1 MYNKDKKENR
11 RGSFNK
17 NSEKD
22 WKKSS
27 KKTYKKSYSKEDNDS
42 KKDYKKYSDKP
53 YKKDSDKKV
62 YKNKFGRKI
71 VKKEEVE
78 EVGDR
83 LIRLNKY
90 IANSGICSRR
100 DADELIKENFVTVNG
115 KVVTEMGFK
124 VKRTDTVKVKNSLIK
139 FEKNVYIV
147 LNKPKG
153 VLTTVSDDRGRKT
166 VISILNNKVKE
177 RIYPVGRLD
186 RDSTGVLLLTNDGDL
201 TKKLTHPK
209 YNKKKVYHVF
219 LDKDLTKEDL
229 EKLSKGAELED
240 GFMKFDSLAFPDSK
254 SKKDIGVEIHSGK
267 NRIIRRMFAHFGYT
281 VVKLDRVYF
290 AGLTKKEL
298 KRGRWRYLSEREI
311 SNLKRGTYE

>member
-1 MYNKDKKENR
+1 MYNKDKKENNKR
-11 RGSFNK
+11 KFNK
-17 NSEKD
+17 GSEKD
-22 WKKSS
+22 WKKSP
-27 KKTYKKSYSKEDNDS
+27 KKKFKKPVKREDDDS
-42 KKDYKKYSDKP
+42 KKEHKKYSDKP

-71 VKKEEVE
+71 TKKEEPE
-78 EVGDR
+78 EIGDG

-100 DADELIKENFVTVNG
+100 DADEIIKDNQVTVNG
-115 KVVTEMGFK
+115 KPVNEMGYK
-124 VKRTDTVKVKNSLIK
+124 VARTDTVKIKDKLIR
-139 FEKNVYIV
+139 FEKNIYIII
-147 LNKPKG
+147 NKPKG

-166 VISILNNKVKE
+166 VISILDNKVKE

-186 RDSTGVLLLTNDGDL
+186 KDSTGILLLTNDGDL

-209 YNKKKVYHVF
+209 YNKKKVYHAF
-219 LDKDLTKEDL
+219 LDKDLEDIDL
-229 EKLSKGAELED
+229 DKLAHGAELED
-240 GFMKFDSLAFPDSK
+240 GFMKFDSLAFPDPK
-254 SKKDIGVEIHSGK
+254 SKKDLGVEIHSGK

-290 AGLTKKEL
+290 AGLTKKDL
-298 KRGRWRYLSEREI
+298 KRGRWRYLSEREV

>member
-1 MYNKDKKENR
+1 MYNKKDNKKSE
-11 RGSFNK
+11 FNK
-17 NSEKD
+17 NFK
-22 WKKSS
+22 
-27 KKTYKKSYSKEDNDS
+27 KKTTNSFKKKFDDKQTESN
-42 KKDYKKYSDKP
+42 KKGKY
-53 YKKDSDKKV
+53 
-62 YKNKFGRKI
+62 
-71 VKKEEVE
+71 KKEEE
-78 EVGDR
+78 ENPEQ

-100 DADELIKENFVTVNG
+100 DADELIKDNLVTVNG
-115 KVVTEMGFK
+115 KPVNEMGFK
-124 VKRTDTVKVKNSLIK
+124 VKSSDTIKIKDKLIK
-139 FEKNVYIV
+139 FEKNVYIL

-186 RDSTGVLLLTNDGDL
+186 KDSTGILLLTNDGDL

-229 EKLSKGAELED
+229 EKLSRGAELED
-240 GFMKFDSLAFPDSK
+240 GFMKFDSLAFPDPK

-290 AGLTKKEL
+290 AGLTKKDL
-298 KRGRWRYLSEREI
+298 KRGRWRYLSEREV
-311 SNLKRGTYE
+311 SNLKRGTYQ

>member
-1 MYNKDKKENR
+1 MYNKDKKENNR
-11 RGSFNK
+11 KNFNK
-17 NSEKD
+17 GLEKD

-27 KKTYKKSYSKEDNDS
+27 KKTVSQDDNKSSKKEHNKYSGKPYPKKSDN
-42 KKDYKKYSDKP
+42 
-53 YKKDSDKKV
+53 KV

-71 VKKEEVE
+71 VKKEEDTKDNDD
-78 EVGDR
+78 G

-115 KVVTEMGFK
+115 KVITEMGYK
-124 VKRTDTVKVKNSLIK
+124 VSSTDTIKVKNKLIK

-147 LNKPKG
+147 INKPKG

-186 RDSTGVLLLTNDGDL
+186 KDSTGVLLLTNDGDL
-201 TKKLTHPK
+201 TKRLTHPK

-229 EKLSKGAELED
+229 EKLSMGAGLED
-240 GFMKFDSLAFPDSK
+240 GFMKFDALAFPDPK
-254 SKKDIGVEIHSGK
+254 SKRDLGVEIHSGK

-281 VVKLDRVYF
+281 VIKLDRVYF
-290 AGLTKKEL
+290 AGLTKKDL
-298 KRGRWRYLSEREI
+298 KRGRWRYLSEREV

>member
-1 MYNKDKKENR
+1 MYNKDKKENSKGGFKR
-11 RGSFNK
+11 

-27 KKTYKKSYSKEDNDS
+27 KKTYKKSDSKEEGDS
-42 KKDYKKYSDKP
+42 KRDAKRYSDKP

-71 VKKEEVE
+71 TKKEEVE
-78 EVGDR
+78 EIGDG

-100 DADELIKENFVTVNG
+100 DADELIKDNQVTVNG
-115 KVVTEMGFK
+115 KIVAEMGYK
-124 VKRTDTVKVKNSLIK
+124 VTKTDTIKVSGQYIH

-147 LNKPKG
+147 INKPKG

-166 VISILNNKVKE
+166 VISILNKKVKE

-186 RDSTGVLLLTNDGDL
+186 KDSTGVLLLTNDGDL

-209 YNKKKVYHVF
+209 YNKKKVYHAF

-240 GFMKFDSLAFPDSK
+240 GFMKFDALAFPDPK
-254 SKKDIGVEIHSGK
+254 SNRDLGVEIHSGK

-290 AGLTKKEL
+290 AGLTKKDI
-298 KRGRWRYLSEREI
+298 KRGRWRYLSDREI
-311 SNLKRGTYE
+311 TNLKRGTYE

>member
-1 MYNKDKKENR
+1 MYNKDKKENKKANFKKDSR
-11 RGSFNK
+11 Q
-17 NSEKD
+17 D
-22 WKKSS
+22 WKKLS
-27 KKTYKKSYSKEDNDS
+27 KKTYKKSDSKEES
-42 KKDYKKYSDKP
+42 GFKRSSKKYSDKP
-53 YKKDSDKKV
+53 YSKDADKKV

-71 VKKEEVE
+71 TKKEEPT
-78 EVGDR
+78 EVGDG

-100 DADELIKENFVTVNG
+100 DADELIKDNQVTVNG
-115 KVVTEMGFK
+115 KIVTEMGYK
-124 VKRTDTVKVKNSLIK
+124 VKRTDTVKVRNELIK

-147 LNKPKG
+147 INKPKG

-209 YNKKKVYHVF
+209 YNKKKVYHAF
-219 LDKDLTKEDL
+219 LDKDLEKEDL
-229 EKLSKGAELED
+229 EKLSRGAELED
-240 GFMKFDSLAFPDSK
+240 GFMKFDALAFPDSK
-254 SKKDIGVEIHSGK
+254 SRRDIGIEIHSGK

-290 AGLTKKEL
+290 AGLTKKDI
-298 KRGRWRYLSEREI
+298 KRGRWRYLSDREVT
-311 SNLKRGTYE
+311 NLKRGTYE